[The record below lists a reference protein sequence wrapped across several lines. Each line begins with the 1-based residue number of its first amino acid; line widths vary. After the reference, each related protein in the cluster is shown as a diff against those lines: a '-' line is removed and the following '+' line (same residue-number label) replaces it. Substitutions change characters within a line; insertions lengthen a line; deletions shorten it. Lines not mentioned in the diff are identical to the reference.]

1 MVVEHGFYADL
12 RGLDFSYKTRAKK
25 KRPKALQTADKVLAK
40 ARGFFIMG
48 HAKYSTA
55 NPILDGV
62 RLY

>member
-1 MVVEHGFYADL
+1 MSA
-12 RGLDFSYKTRAKK
+12 
-25 KRPKALQTADKVLAK
+25 QTADKVLAK

-48 HAKYSTA
+48 DAKYSTA

>member
-1 MVVEHGFYADL
+1 MRLQKSPNQGA
-12 RGLDFSYKTRAKK
+12 
-25 KRPKALQTADKVLAK
+25 QTADKVLAK